1 MLMIRSYQPAPQQ
14 ISGPDRR
21 RGFKMRRGMS
31 LVEVLVATVLFGL
44 LAMVTTNSVL
54 MSRRLAET
62 NIYMVTANDIA
73 QGYAEQMMAMDFEVD
88 IKKSVEDNK
97 VPLSLR
103 AVTPSLAN
111 NSTTVDDLLYFG
123 DDVTNSRDIVIDLR
137 GEDGDLR
144 QVVMPMRFKLTAR
157 DLNTGSKPYQA
168 YEIRINYE
176 YKTPAGRSSKWL
188 DGSVCV
194 VKSVIPIY

>member
-1 MLMIRSYQPAPQQ
+1 
-14 ISGPDRR
+14 
-21 RGFKMRRGMS
+21 MRRGMS

-88 IKKSVEDNK
+88 IKKSVEDHK

-144 QVVMPMRFKLTAR
+144 QVVMPMRFTLSAR

-176 YKTPAGRSSKWL
+176 YKTPAGRGSKWL